1 MDYTEWQAVD
11 CDFVVRIDNFII
23 TQLTAYRQKT
33 SKQPESLGLLVG
45 FVWENAFWVK
55 AITTPHHLINS
66 VVFSVYVHKN
76 QLIIISNY

>member
-11 CDFVVRIDNFII
+11 YDFVVRIDNHII

-45 FVWENAFWVK
+45 FALKSEVMPIWTFLFMLFLMICLTV
-55 AITTPHHLINS
+55 
-66 VVFSVYVHKN
+66 
-76 QLIIISNY
+76 